1 MTYRRTM
8 EAMAFACMAGIVF
21 LTAAQVF
28 SRYVLQ
34 ASLFW
39 PEEAA
44 RILLIMI
51 TFLIAGLSYEKGE
64 MIGVTMLRDMMGRR
78 VSLLISILGH
88 LLILI
93 LLVFLVRYGWAFAEM
108 NSIQR
113 AAALRIS
120 MFWVYLAIPIGMAI
134 LAVHIALSLLYRIIE
149 LRRGEEM
156 QS

>member
-1 MTYRRTM
+1 M
-8 EAMAFACMAGIVF
+8 EAFAFACMAGIVM

-39 PEEAA
+39 PEEAS
-44 RILLIMI
+44 RMLLIMI
-51 TFLIAGLSYEKGE
+51 TFLVAGLSYEKGE

-78 VSLLISILGH
+78 ASLWISILGH
-88 LLILI
+88 LLILM
-93 LLVFLVRYGWAFAEM
+93 LLAFLVRYGWAFAEM

-120 MFWVYLAIPIGMAI
+120 MFWVYLAIPVGMAI
-134 LAVHIALSLLYRIIE
+134 LAIHIALSLLHRITE
-149 LRRGEEM
+149 LRRGEEVHP
-156 QS
+156 